1 MECKESS
8 IEVTLPLNEDI
19 APLEEDTSCSH
30 LGGFIEGNRS
40 QKGVEIG
47 DTQQMNDIMD
57 TLLFDG
63 DPRDKN
69 LEEEGVKTTIGI
81 HVNDSMGL
89 SY

>member
-1 MECKESS
+1 MLT
-8 IEVTLPLNEDI
+8 I
-19 APLEEDTSCSH
+19 
-30 LGGFIEGNRS
+30 GGFIEGNQS

-47 DTQQMNDIMD
+47 DTQQMNDTMD

-69 LEEEGVKTTIGI
+69 LEEGVKTTTGI
-81 HVNDSMGL
+81 YVNDSMGL